1 MNSRLASCAA
11 ALMLLVLTGCTES
24 PPTDTPAPQA
34 ESATARPVPAP
45 QRDGAPLTAE
55 SGGAA
60 ESGPLVVVHLS
71 PYCGCCMD
79 WVDHIE
85 AAGFA
90 TRVHLAND
98 VNGVRRLLGV
108 PDQLASC
115 HTATVDG
122 YLVEG
127 HVPAADIRRLL
138 EERPQAR
145 GIAVPAMPIGSPGME
160 MGDRRD
166 PFDVLVFDGERAGV
180 FSHYPGG

>member
-1 MNSRLASCAA
+1 MNSRLTWCAT
-11 ALMLLVLTGCTES
+11 ALALLVLTGCGES
-24 PPTDTPAPQA
+24 PPTDTLAPGAESTAARPAPAAPMDGAPGTA
-34 ESATARPVPAP
+34 ESA
-45 QRDGAPLTAE
+45 
-55 SGGAA
+55 GGAA
-60 ESGPLVVVHLS
+60 TRPLVVVHLS
-71 PYCGCCMD
+71 PYCGCCKD

-90 TRVHLAND
+90 TRVHLADD
-98 VNGVRRLLGV
+98 VNAVRRLLGV

-115 HTATVDG
+115 HTAIVDG

-166 PFDVLVFDGERAGV
+166 PFDVIVFDGEQMGV
-180 FSHYPGG
+180 FSHHPGG